1 MPKQHY
7 PSRQPKGRRSTGGAP
22 RIERTVRKKAAKIIP
37 SRYSEK
43 DLKEMPIQVAAKV
56 LRVELAQ
63 MFPDAPFSVRIDQYS
78 GGERIDVNWVDGPS
92 TYSVE
97 AMLPKYKKKRAG
109 DSSPQITITHPRL
122 GTPQRMRSRK
132 TAQAT
137 PNTTTK
143 ITWRSIESSRVLSFA
158 PKPVNTRPTM

>member
-22 RIERTVRKKAAKIIP
+22 HIERTVRKKAAKIIP
-37 SRYSEK
+37 SRYSET

-97 AMLPKYKKKRAG
+97 ALLPKYKKESWRFVSAN
-109 DSSPQITITHPRL
+109 HHY
-122 GTPQRMRSRK
+122 TPEAWHTAKEAVKKDLPGYTEYDNEDHMALYRK
-132 TAQAT
+132 LAST
-137 PNTTTK
+137 
-143 ITWRSIESSRVLSFA
+143 SFA